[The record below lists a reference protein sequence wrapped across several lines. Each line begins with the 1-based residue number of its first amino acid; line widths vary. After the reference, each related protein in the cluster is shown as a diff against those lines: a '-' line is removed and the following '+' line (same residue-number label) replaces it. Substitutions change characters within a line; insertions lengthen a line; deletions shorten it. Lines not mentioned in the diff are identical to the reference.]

1 MKMKS
6 IEKVLLSLILFS
18 IIGFTFITSGNLFQ
32 REATIITLLICIF
45 LFWSYLR
52 SNFFDEIND
61 FEFILNKVNYSIL
74 FGAIFIINLLF
85 QNAYLNFETIDW
97 DISSYLVVSNEINQG
112 YLPLERQW
120 ESKPPLL
127 FYTYNF
133 FTTLSGNNY
142 LIFRILNDF
151 IVYFLSIIL
160 FMISKKNFGNTKS
173 VSFLV
178 SITYI
183 IFMSTVWN
191 TLEYSELYSLLF
203 LIVKFLFLYK

>member
-61 FEFILNKVNYSIL
+61 FEFILNKFNYSIL

-85 QNAYLNFETIDW
+85 QNAYLNFETIEK
-97 DISSYLVVSNEINQG
+97 INNIKLLILGEIK
-112 YLPLERQW
+112 
-120 ESKPPLL
+120 SKI
-127 FYTYNF
+127 NF
-133 FTTLSGNNY
+133 Q
-142 LIFRILNDF
+142 
-151 IVYFLSIIL
+151 
-160 FMISKKNFGNTKS
+160 SKN
-173 VSFLV
+173 
-178 SITYI
+178 I
-183 IFMSTVWN
+183 IFAGN
-191 TLEYSELYSLLF
+191 IKLG
-203 LIVKFLFLYK
+203 I

>member
-61 FEFILNKVNYSIL
+61 FEFILNKFNYSIL

-97 DISSYLVVSNEINQG
+97 DISSYLVVSNEINQDIYHLNVNG
-112 YLPLERQW
+112 SQ
-120 ESKPPLL
+120 SLL
-127 FYTYNF
+127 CCF
-133 FTTLSGNNY
+133 
-142 LIFRILNDF
+142 IL
-151 IVYFLSIIL
+151 
-160 FMISKKNFGNTKS
+160 
-173 VSFLV
+173 
-178 SITYI
+178 I
-183 IFMSTVWN
+183 IFLQHY
-191 TLEYSELYSLLF
+191 LETT
-203 LIVKFLFLYK
+203 I